1 MLELNKIYHGD
12 NLPYLENMPDECIDL
27 VYIDPPFCTQA
38 LQKSKTWN
46 EKVQGAVFYDLWGGG
61 AHGYMS
67 FLSNRLHHIRRILK
81 PTGSLFLHLDYRMA
95 HYAKVELD
103 KIFGIKNFNNEII
116 WCYST
121 SGRAPRG
128 KRNKWAQKHDTIL
141 WYAKNIQK
149 FRADCTVP
157 VTEDYLESH
166 YRQTDGKGRQCRIRV
181 DAGKE
186 RIYYPDEGMNGT
198 DWWEITPVNSQ
209 AKERIG
215 YPTQKP
221 LALLERIV
229 ECASN
234 EGDIVFDCF
243 CGCGTT
249 IEAAHK
255 QGRNW
260 IGIDAS
266 MLACKEMKKRMK
278 TCQKVIVDIEKQVLT
293 KAQYMKLEPFEFEK
307 AVVRAI
313 GGIAN
318 TKQVGDDGVD
328 GILSSDWTPIQV
340 KKSEKVGRPVL
351 DSFYKHIAKHKA
363 NRGVIIALSFGR
375 GIKEER
381 VRLEREEGFDIQLLT
396 LDDVIKGNY
405 REEQKLL

>member
-186 RIYYPDEGMNGT
+186 RI
-198 DWWEITPVNSQ
+198 
-209 AKERIG
+209 
-215 YPTQKP
+215 
-221 LALLERIV
+221 
-229 ECASN
+229 
-234 EGDIVFDCF
+234 
-243 CGCGTT
+243 
-249 IEAAHK
+249 
-255 QGRNW
+255 
-260 IGIDAS
+260 
-266 MLACKEMKKRMK
+266 
-278 TCQKVIVDIEKQVLT
+278 
-293 KAQYMKLEPFEFEK
+293 
-307 AVVRAI
+307 
-313 GGIAN
+313 
-318 TKQVGDDGVD
+318 
-328 GILSSDWTPIQV
+328 
-340 KKSEKVGRPVL
+340 
-351 DSFYKHIAKHKA
+351 
-363 NRGVIIALSFGR
+363 
-375 GIKEER
+375 
-381 VRLEREEGFDIQLLT
+381 
-396 LDDVIKGNY
+396 
-405 REEQKLL
+405 